1 MKKLPVIWAAV
12 MLLASCTGTVKV
24 SGQLDGPA
32 PIEPDYAGVTVPAN
46 IAPLNFSYGGA
57 EPCALQVAGKILR
70 GRKGLISFPRSLWKK
85 LMATEEVEMTLL
97 VRKEG
102 EWKAYEPFK
111 IHVSQDRIDPYISYR
126 LIPPGYQGWQKMGLY
141 QRNLETYDQTPIVTN
156 DLTGGNCMNCHTY
169 CNGDPSKMVFH
180 ARATFG
186 GTMLI
191 DGETIEKLNTK
202 TDSTISALVYP
213 YWHPSGDYV
222 AFSVNKTLQAF
233 YNHDPNRIEV
243 FDNASDVVVYDIHG
257 HRIAWS
263 PLTRTEDRYETFP
276 TFSPDGKWL
285 YFCSAA
291 AVPEMP
297 KDHRSVRYGLYRI
310 AFNAADMSFGSE
322 LECVYD
328 APAEGFSVSFPR
340 ISPDGRYL
348 CFTRHGYGNF
358 SIWHKDAD
366 LWMINL
372 ETGEKWPLE
381 AANSGDVDSF
391 HTWTT
396 DGRWLVFSSR
406 RGDGLYTRPYFT
418 HIGPGGQ
425 ASKAF
430 LLPQKDPKA
439 YYKRQMESYNLPAF
453 MTGPVEMPERRIVDE
468 MRRSSGVNVRVKD

>member
-1 MKKLPVIWAAV
+1 MRKLFPILAAAWS
-12 MLLASCTGTVKV
+12 LLSCQPGIQV
-24 SGQLDGPA
+24 SEQVDALP
-32 PIEPDYAGVTVPAN
+32 PIGPDYAGVTVPVN
-46 IAPLNFSYGGA
+46 IAPLNFSYLG
-57 EPCALQVAGKILR
+57 EDPCALQVGGQTIR
-70 GRKGLISFPRSLWKK
+70 GRKGLFRFSPKLWKR
-85 LMATEEVEMTLL
+85 LMAEPEFELTVLA
-97 VRKEG
+97 RKDG
-102 EWKAYEPFK
+102 EWVAYQPFT
-111 IHVSQDRIDPYISYR
+111 IFVSQDPVDPYFSYR

-141 QRNLETYDQTPIVTN
+141 QRNLENFDQTPIVTN
-156 DLTGGNCMNCHTY
+156 DLTSGNCLNCHTY

-191 DGETIEKLNTK
+191 DGDTIEKLNTK

-213 YWHPSGDYV
+213 YWHPSGDYI

-243 FDNASDVVVYDIHG
+243 FDKASDVVVYDIHG
-257 HRIAWS
+257 RQVVWS
-263 PLTRTEDRYETFP
+263 PLTRAEDRYETFP
-276 TFSPDGKWL
+276 TFSPDGEWL

-297 KDHRSVRYGLYRI
+297 KDHRDVRYGLYRI
-310 AFNAADMSFGSE
+310 AFHAEDMSFGSE

-328 APAEGFSVSFPR
+328 APAEGYSVSFPR

-366 LWMINL
+366 LWMIDL
-372 ETGEKWPLE
+372 ESGEEWPLE

-391 HTWTT
+391 HTWSSN
-396 DGRWLVFSSR
+396 GRWLVFSSR
-406 RGDGLYTRPYFT
+406 RVDGLYTRPYFA
-418 HIGPGGQ
+418 HIGPDGQ
-425 ASKAF
+425 AAKAF
-430 LLPQKDPKA
+430 LLPQEDPQA

-453 MTGPVEMPERRIVDE
+453 MTGPVSMPERRIVNE
-468 MRRSSGVNVRVKD
+468 IRRSRGVNVQVKD